1 MSQLEKGDMR
11 LTMPRFRGDN
21 LTHNLKLAE
30 EFTAIA
36 IDNNCTPAQ
45 LALAWLLSKDPD
57 IPGTKRVGYR
67 IYVSDYELEK
77 AREIFNS
84 EAVRGERYHPS

>member
-1 MSQLEKGDMR
+1 MKKRNLGIKFVPISPVGRAFLAGVVRDMSQLEKGDMR

-67 IYVSDYELEK
+67 
-77 AREIFNS
+77 N
-84 EAVRGERYHPS
+84 